1 MNIGWIGGGEWL
13 LSRERTSGVSVAP
26 SRSKAEPGHHKHP
39 WLLLARPNGVSSPSL
54 FLPLS
59 HLLSHFLMWDF
70 CFSFTI
76 LVALL
81 LDSGVFC
88 PDTQS
93 QPHFTALF
101 RSFPGIWFSPQALCA
116 DFLPSSQENLW
127 LDSCCTT
134 AYIGK
139 PGGWGCAM
147 LPLNLWWD
155 CLEEM
160 PCRWWEE

>member
-1 MNIGWIGGGEWL
+1 MAI
-13 LSRERTSGVSVAP
+13 SS
-26 SRSKAEPGHHKHP
+26 
-39 WLLLARPNGVSSPSL
+39 RPNGVSSPSL
-54 FLPLS
+54 FLPSS

-76 LVALL
+76 LIALL

-88 PDTQS
+88 PDTHS

-101 RSFPGIWFSPQALCA
+101 HSFPRIWFSPWALCT

-127 LDSCCTT
+127 LESCCTT

-139 PGGWGCAM
+139 PGEWGCGGGEESGMCHVAVELLVG
-147 LPLNLWWD
+147 LPRGNALHMMGRINAGFKVKS
-155 CLEEM
+155 EM
-160 PCRWWEE
+160 EI